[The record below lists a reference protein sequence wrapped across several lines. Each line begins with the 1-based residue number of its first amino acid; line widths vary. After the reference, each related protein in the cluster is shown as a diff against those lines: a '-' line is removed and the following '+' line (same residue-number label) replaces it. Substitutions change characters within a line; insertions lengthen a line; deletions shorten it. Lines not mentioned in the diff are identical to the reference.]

1 MVCAAFL
8 YRLPAHSLSSS
19 ARTMGTGNWNSSL
32 PTLIRS
38 VVNTERRKAASR
50 NTYMK
55 FSQPHQG
62 LPQIPPLAL

>member
-1 MVCAAFL
+1 
-8 YRLPAHSLSSS
+8 
-19 ARTMGTGNWNSSL
+19 MGTGNWNSSL